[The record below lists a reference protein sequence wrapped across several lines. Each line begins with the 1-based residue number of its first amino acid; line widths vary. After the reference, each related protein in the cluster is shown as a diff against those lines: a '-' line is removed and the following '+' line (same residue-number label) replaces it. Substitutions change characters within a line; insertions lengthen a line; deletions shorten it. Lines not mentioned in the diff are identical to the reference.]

1 MMNSFRRAQL
11 SVDRAPAA
19 SVDEVCRTSR
29 QESSR
34 PVCRRRVHPSFLTP
48 RARHSYTW
56 RFRPRSPWECT
67 RMTQYASLADDFYV
81 NMNLATEMELP
92 GQRETILHFFE
103 RVQKRFPSM
112 RKFYC
117 RDKRDFV
124 LEEEKDQGR
133 YRWAAVETKRLC
145 SGQVNPSSL
154 DAVLDQHR
162 LVLDLAPAF
171 LSISPLDCEAL
182 DVLFGFDFAFRG
194 NHNALLAEALGVGPA
209 FDRAAELP
217 GGRVINYEPSL
228 TISLDE
234 DCRVQV
240 RVSTETRTNAF
251 QVRTGDFAEEQ
262 LSVYV
267 TARQYGSLEPGTTY
281 VEAMDKLATL
291 AREVVDSCVVDQIL
305 RPLARTISLK

>member
-1 MMNSFRRAQL
+1 
-11 SVDRAPAA
+11 
-19 SVDEVCRTSR
+19 
-29 QESSR
+29 
-34 PVCRRRVHPSFLTP
+34 
-48 RARHSYTW
+48 
-56 RFRPRSPWECT
+56 
-67 RMTQYASLADDFYV
+67 MTQYASLADDFYV

-92 GQRETILHFFE
+92 GQRDTILHFFE
-103 RVQKRFPSM
+103 RVQRRYPSM

-124 LEEEKDQGR
+124 LEEDKDQGR

-145 SGQVNPSSL
+145 SGQVNPPSL
-154 DAVLDQHR
+154 EAVLEQHR
-162 LVLDLAPAF
+162 LVLDLAPAL

-209 FDRAAELP
+209 LDRVAELP

-228 TISLDE
+228 TISVDE

-251 QVRTGDFAEEQ
+251 HVRTGDFTEEQ

-267 TARQYGSLEPGTTY
+267 TARQYGSLDPDTSY
-281 VEAMDKLATL
+281 VQAMERLAGL
-291 AREVVDSCVVDQIL
+291 AREVVDTCVVEQIL
-305 RPLARTISLK
+305 RPLARAISLK